1 MSSLMA
7 LMLAPSGYLAV
18 IRRFLDAFWRLLA
31 VIRRFLDA
39 FWRLLAGIRRLLTA
53 SWRAS
58 AASERRSRF
67 RRRNQASTIAHSGVT
82 NMKAA

>member
-39 FWRLLAGIRRLLTA
+39 FWRLSGGHSPPPDRFLAGIRRL
-53 SWRAS
+53 R
-58 AASERRSRF
+58 
-67 RRRNQASTIAHSGVT
+67 
-82 NMKAA
+82 KA